1 MIMSRVRRSLAIL
14 LTGCYLAAGVVAL
27 AHTHPVAGGHDQH
40 CTTCRLP
47 GALVAV
53 LPAPPVLANPDL
65 TWQRPREQEPR
76 PAQAARQLARGR
88 SPPSPRV

>member
-1 MIMSRVRRSLAIL
+1 MIMSCVRRSLAIL
-14 LTGCYLAAGVVAL
+14 LACCYLAAGVVAL

-53 LPAPPVLANPDL
+53 LPAPPALARPEPA
-65 TWQRPREQEPR
+65 WQRSDEREQA
-76 PAQAARQLARGR
+76 PAQTARRYARGR